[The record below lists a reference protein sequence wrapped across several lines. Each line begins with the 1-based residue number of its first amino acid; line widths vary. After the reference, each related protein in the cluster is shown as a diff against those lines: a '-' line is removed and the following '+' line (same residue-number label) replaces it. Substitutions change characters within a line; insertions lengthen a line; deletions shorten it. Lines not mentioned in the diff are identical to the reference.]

1 WSKGKELPMQQND
14 LNRAVARATG
24 ETVSRIKRIGFLL
37 ADPETETLDPDDETL
52 GPRVIDWDA
61 PAETQSSNRELS
73 RVAS

>member
-1 WSKGKELPMQQND
+1 MQQND

-37 ADPETETLDPDDETL
+37 ADPETQHLDPDDETL
-52 GPRVIDWDA
+52 GPRVIDWDL
-61 PAETQSSNRELS
+61 PPESLSSHQELS